1 MNAFLTLINII
12 VLVIFIVILHM
23 MARKHISFAKR
34 VFTALGIGI
43 VFGVL
48 LHLAYGTHSNIITST
63 SDWFNIVGQ
72 GYVALLQMIVM
83 PLIFISIVAA
93 FTKIQ
98 IGEKFAKIGSL
109 IFIFLI
115 GTVTI
120 AAIVGVV
127 YALVFG
133 LDASTINL
141 GNAEQARGSEIAKQA
156 KDLTAHTLPQQILE
170 LLPKNPFLDFTGQRA
185 TSTIAVVIFAS
196 FIGFAYLRVARKQ
209 PDHGELLKRAIDAIY
224 SLVMAIVTFVLRL
237 TPYGVLAIMANTLS
251 TSDFG
256 AIWTLGKFLIASYA
270 ALITMYIIHL
280 IILSLLGISPI
291 RYVKKTLEVLIF
303 AFTSRSSAGALP
315 LNVQTQTRR
324 LGVPEGIANFA
335 ATFGLSIGQNGCAGI
350 YPAML
355 AIMVAPVANVEID
368 LQFIVTLIAVVII
381 SSFGVAGVGGGAT
394 FASILVLSTLN
405 LPVALAGVLISVEP
419 LIDMG
424 RTALNVNDSMLAGTG
439 TAKLTKHWD
448 KDTFES
454 NDNAA
459 SIAPTSKPSVEPY
472 AFSISVSAC

>member
-48 LHLAYGTHSNIITST
+48 LHLAYGTHSNVITPT

-209 PDHGELLKRAIDAIY
+209 SDHGELLKRAIDAIY

-280 IILSLLGISPI
+280 VILSLLGISPI

-315 LNVQTQTRR
+315 LNIQTQTRR

-459 SIAPTSKPSVEPY
+459 LTSH
-472 AFSISVSAC
+472 

>member
-48 LHLAYGTHSNIITST
+48 LHLVYGTHSNVITST

-196 FIGFAYLRVARKQ
+196 FIGFAYLRLARKQ
-209 PDHGELLKRAIDAIY
+209 PDHGELLKSAIDAIY

-280 IILSLLGISPI
+280 VILSLLGISPI

-448 KDTFES
+448 KDTFDS

-459 SIAPTSKPSVEPY
+459 LTSH
-472 AFSISVSAC
+472 

>member
-48 LHLAYGTHSNIITST
+48 LHLVYGTHSNVITST

-127 YALVFG
+127 YALMFG

-291 RYVKKTLEVLIF
+291 RYIKKTLEVLIF
-303 AFTSRSSAGALP
+303 AFTSRSSAGTLP

-439 TAKLTKHWD
+439 TAKLTKYWD

-459 SIAPTSKPSVEPY
+459 LTSH
-472 AFSISVSAC
+472 

>member
-48 LHLAYGTHSNIITST
+48 LHLVYGTHSNVITST

-405 LPVALAGVLISVEP
+405 LPVALAGVLISIEP

-459 SIAPTSKPSVEPY
+459 LTSH
-472 AFSISVSAC
+472 

>member
-48 LHLAYGTHSNIITST
+48 LHLIYGTHSNVITST

-424 RTALNVNDSMLAGTG
+424 RTTLNVNDSMLAGTG

-448 KDTFES
+448 KDTFDS

-459 SIAPTSKPSVEPY
+459 LTSH
-472 AFSISVSAC
+472 

>member
-48 LHLAYGTHSNIITST
+48 LHLIYGTHSNVITST

-109 IFIFLI
+109 IFIFFI

-448 KDTFES
+448 KDTFDS

-459 SIAPTSKPSVEPY
+459 LTSH
-472 AFSISVSAC
+472 

>member
-48 LHLAYGTHSNIITST
+48 LHLVYGTHSNVITST

-196 FIGFAYLRVARKQ
+196 FIGFAYLRVVRKQ

-448 KDTFES
+448 KNTFDS

-459 SIAPTSKPSVEPY
+459 LTSH
-472 AFSISVSAC
+472 

>member
-34 VFTALGIGI
+34 VFTALGIGF

-48 LHLAYGTHSNIITST
+48 LHLAYGTHSNVITST

-209 PDHGELLKRAIDAIY
+209 SDHGELLKRAIDAIY

-280 IILSLLGISPI
+280 VILSLLGISPI

-315 LNVQTQTRR
+315 LNIQTQTRR

-459 SIAPTSKPSVEPY
+459 LTSH
-472 AFSISVSAC
+472 

>member
-48 LHLAYGTHSNIITST
+48 LHLAYGTHSNVITST

-156 KDLTAHTLPQQILE
+156 KDITAHTLPQQILE

-251 TSDFG
+251 TSEFG

-291 RYVKKTLEVLIF
+291 RYIKKTLEVLIF

-459 SIAPTSKPSVEPY
+459 LTSH
-472 AFSISVSAC
+472 

>member
-23 MARKHISFAKR
+23 MAHKHISFAKR

-48 LHLAYGTHSNIITST
+48 LHLAYGTHSNVITST

-185 TSTIAVVIFAS
+185 TSSIAVVIFAS

-291 RYVKKTLEVLIF
+291 RYIKKTLEVLIF

-459 SIAPTSKPSVEPY
+459 LTSH
-472 AFSISVSAC
+472 

>member
-48 LHLAYGTHSNIITST
+48 LHLVYGTHSNVITST

-335 ATFGLSIGQNGCAGI
+335 AAFGLSIGQNGCAGI

-448 KDTFES
+448 KDTFDS

-459 SIAPTSKPSVEPY
+459 LTSH
-472 AFSISVSAC
+472 

>member
-48 LHLAYGTHSNIITST
+48 LHLVYGTHSNVITST

-315 LNVQTQTRR
+315 LNAQTQTRR
-324 LGVPEGIANFA
+324 LGVPKGIANFA

-459 SIAPTSKPSVEPY
+459 LTSH
-472 AFSISVSAC
+472 

>member
-48 LHLAYGTHSNIITST
+48 LHLAYGTHSNVITST
-63 SDWFNIVGQ
+63 SNWFNIVGQ

-156 KDLTAHTLPQQILE
+156 KDLTAYTLPQQILE

-237 TPYGVLAIMANTLS
+237 TPYGVLSIMANTLS

-280 IILSLLGISPI
+280 VILSLLGISPI

-459 SIAPTSKPSVEPY
+459 LTSH
-472 AFSISVSAC
+472 

>member
-1 MNAFLTLINII
+1 MNTFLTVVNI
-12 VLVIFIVILHM
+12 VALVIFIIVLHL
-23 MARKHISFAKR
+23 MARKHVSFAKR

-48 LHLAYGTHSNIITST
+48 LHLVYGTNSNIITST
-63 SDWFNIVGQ
+63 SDWYNIVGQ

-98 IGEKFAKIGSL
+98 IGEKFAKIGSF
-109 IFIFLI
+109 IFMFLI

-127 YALVFG
+127 YALLFG

-196 FIGFAYLRVARKQ
+196 FVGFAYLRVARKQ
-209 PDHGELLKRAIDAIY
+209 PEHGELLKRAIDAIY

-280 IILSLLGISPI
+280 IILSVLGISPI

-335 ATFGLSIGQNGCAGI
+335 ATFGLSIGQNGCAAI

-424 RTALNVNDSMLAGTG
+424 RTALNVNDAMLAGTG

-454 NDNAA
+454 NDDAA
-459 SIAPTSKPSVEPY
+459 LTSH
-472 AFSISVSAC
+472 

>member
-48 LHLAYGTHSNIITST
+48 LHLVYGTHSNVITST

-141 GNAEQARGSEIAKQA
+141 GNAEQARGSEIAKQE

-459 SIAPTSKPSVEPY
+459 LTSH
-472 AFSISVSAC
+472 

>member
-48 LHLAYGTHSNIITST
+48 LHLVYGTHSNVITST

-127 YALVFG
+127 YALMFG

-209 PDHGELLKRAIDAIY
+209 PDHGELLKRVIDAIY

-291 RYVKKTLEVLIF
+291 RYIKKTLEVLIF
-303 AFTSRSSAGALP
+303 AFTSRSSAGTLP

-459 SIAPTSKPSVEPY
+459 LTSH
-472 AFSISVSAC
+472 

>member
-48 LHLAYGTHSNIITST
+48 LHLIYGTHSNVITST

-291 RYVKKTLEVLIF
+291 RYAKKTLEVLIF

-459 SIAPTSKPSVEPY
+459 LTSH
-472 AFSISVSAC
+472 

>member
-237 TPYGVLAIMANTLS
+237 TPYGVLVIMANTLS

-459 SIAPTSKPSVEPY
+459 LTSH
-472 AFSISVSAC
+472 

>member
-43 VFGVL
+43 IFGVS
-48 LHLAYGTHSNIITST
+48 LHLIYGTHSNIITST

-109 IFIFLI
+109 IFVFLI

-454 NDNAA
+454 NDSAA
-459 SIAPTSKPSVEPY
+459 LTSH
-472 AFSISVSAC
+472 

>member
-48 LHLAYGTHSNIITST
+48 LHLVYGTHSNVITST

-141 GNAEQARGSEIAKQA
+141 GNAEQARGSEIAKQV

-448 KDTFES
+448 KNTFDS

-459 SIAPTSKPSVEPY
+459 LTSH
-472 AFSISVSAC
+472 

>member
-48 LHLAYGTHSNIITST
+48 LHLVYGTHSNVITST

-127 YALVFG
+127 YALMFG

-196 FIGFAYLRVARKQ
+196 FIGFAYIRVARKQ

-291 RYVKKTLEVLIF
+291 RYIKKTLEVLIF
-303 AFTSRSSAGALP
+303 AFTSRSSAGTLP

-459 SIAPTSKPSVEPY
+459 LTSH
-472 AFSISVSAC
+472 

>member
-1 MNAFLTLINII
+1 MNTFLTVVNI
-12 VLVIFIVILHM
+12 VALVIFIIVLHL
-23 MARKHISFAKR
+23 MARKHVSFAKR

-48 LHLAYGTHSNIITST
+48 LHLVYGTNSNIITST
-63 SDWFNIVGQ
+63 SDWYNIVGQ

-98 IGEKFAKIGSL
+98 IGEKFAKIGSF
-109 IFIFLI
+109 IFMFLI

-127 YALVFG
+127 YALLFG

-196 FIGFAYLRVARKQ
+196 FVGFAYLRVARKQ
-209 PDHGELLKRAIDAIY
+209 PEHGELLKRAIDAIY

-280 IILSLLGISPI
+280 IILSVLGISPI

-394 FASILVLSTLN
+394 FASILLLSTLN

-424 RTALNVNDSMLAGTG
+424 RTALNVNDAMLAGTG

-454 NDNAA
+454 NDDAA
-459 SIAPTSKPSVEPY
+459 LTSH
-472 AFSISVSAC
+472 

>member
-48 LHLAYGTHSNIITST
+48 LHLIYGTHSNVITST

-448 KDTFES
+448 KDTFDS

-459 SIAPTSKPSVEPY
+459 LTPH
-472 AFSISVSAC
+472 

>member
-48 LHLAYGTHSNIITST
+48 LHLVYGTHSNVITST

-127 YALVFG
+127 YALMFG

-280 IILSLLGISPI
+280 IILILLGISPI
-291 RYVKKTLEVLIF
+291 RYIKKTLEVLIF
-303 AFTSRSSAGALP
+303 AFTSRSSAGTLP

-459 SIAPTSKPSVEPY
+459 LTSH
-472 AFSISVSAC
+472 

>member
-48 LHLAYGTHSNIITST
+48 LHLIYGTHSNVITST

-251 TSDFG
+251 TGDFG

-448 KDTFES
+448 KDTFDS

-459 SIAPTSKPSVEPY
+459 LTSH
-472 AFSISVSAC
+472 

>member
-48 LHLAYGTHSNIITST
+48 LHLAYGTHSNVITST

-170 LLPKNPFLDFTGQRA
+170 LLPKKPFLDFTGQRA

-291 RYVKKTLEVLIF
+291 RYVKKTLEVLVF
-303 AFTSRSSAGALP
+303 AFTSRSSAGAIP

-459 SIAPTSKPSVEPY
+459 LTSH
-472 AFSISVSAC
+472 

>member
-43 VFGVL
+43 IFGVL
-48 LHLAYGTHSNIITST
+48 LHLIYGTHSNIITST

-127 YALVFG
+127 YALMFG

-291 RYVKKTLEVLIF
+291 RYIKKTLEVLIF
-303 AFTSRSSAGALP
+303 AFTSRSSAGTLP

-459 SIAPTSKPSVEPY
+459 LTSH
-472 AFSISVSAC
+472 

>member
-48 LHLAYGTHSNIITST
+48 LHLVYGTHSNVITST

-127 YALVFG
+127 YALMFG

-291 RYVKKTLEVLIF
+291 RYIKKTLEVLIF
-303 AFTSRSSAGALP
+303 AFTSRSSAGTLP

-424 RTALNVNDSMLAGTG
+424 RTALINVNDSMLAGTG

-459 SIAPTSKPSVEPY
+459 LTSH
-472 AFSISVSAC
+472 

>member
-43 VFGVL
+43 IFGVL
-48 LHLAYGTHSNIITST
+48 LHLIYGTHSNIITST

-109 IFIFLI
+109 IFVFLI

-355 AIMVAPVANVEID
+355 AIMVAPVTNVEID

-454 NDNAA
+454 NDSAA
-459 SIAPTSKPSVEPY
+459 LTSH
-472 AFSISVSAC
+472 

>member
-12 VLVIFIVILHM
+12 VLVISIVILHM

-48 LHLAYGTHSNIITST
+48 LHLVYGTHSNVITST

-291 RYVKKTLEVLIF
+291 RYIKKTLEVLIF

-459 SIAPTSKPSVEPY
+459 LTSH
-472 AFSISVSAC
+472 

>member
-48 LHLAYGTHSNIITST
+48 LHLIYGTHSNVITST

-72 GYVALLQMIVM
+72 GYVAFLQMIVM

-448 KDTFES
+448 KDTFDS

-459 SIAPTSKPSVEPY
+459 LTSH
-472 AFSISVSAC
+472 

>member
-23 MARKHISFAKR
+23 MAHKHISFAKR

-48 LHLAYGTHSNIITST
+48 LHLAYGTHSNVITST

-291 RYVKKTLEVLIF
+291 RYIKKTLEVLIF
-303 AFTSRSSAGALP
+303 AFTSLSSAGALP

-459 SIAPTSKPSVEPY
+459 LTSH
-472 AFSISVSAC
+472 